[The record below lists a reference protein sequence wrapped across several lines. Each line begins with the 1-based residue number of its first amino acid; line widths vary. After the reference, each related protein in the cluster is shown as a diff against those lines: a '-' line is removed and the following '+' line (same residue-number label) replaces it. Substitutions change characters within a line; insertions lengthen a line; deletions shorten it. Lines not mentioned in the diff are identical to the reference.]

1 LLEGQLT
8 KLAKTYTIRLDL
20 VKRGFGF
27 DEQGNASTYKVN
39 GITYDAVTGQAV
51 NPPQTVSQIIESQI
65 KPVTTSGGGGGG
77 SGSAPRESQVPG
89 LKQELAA
96 SQALLDIN
104 KQLLNAQLAE
114 DKALIQQLEA
124 TKILVGYE
132 NELAAIALEKI
143 PAEEKAVKG
152 QIALTKAM
160 GEQAELANTI
170 KTGEKER
177 LTELESL
184 LTGFDREVALSKVKG
199 DYAKELK
206 QIEFD
211 ILDLREQGI
220 LKTPEEIDSYRQRA
234 TAAAEVTK
242 ELSGSQQML
251 SDAYDIVSGEL
262 TNSISGL
269 IDGTKEWGDVL
280 SDIAGQLGKMF
291 LNAGF
296 NGLGSLLGFADGGR
310 PPMNQVSVVGER
322 GPELFVPDSPGQIM
336 TNGQSRAQMDQFSP
350 GNQGQ
355 SSGGSSPTFKLETTV
370 INGVEYATVE
380 QVQAMGRT
388 ATKNGAAQGQALTM
402 KSLKNNRSSRSQIG
416 I

>member
-1 LLEGQLT
+1 
-8 KLAKTYTIRLDL
+8 
-20 VKRGFGF
+20 
-27 DEQGNASTYKVN
+27 
-39 GITYDAVTGQAV
+39 
-51 NPPQTVSQIIESQI
+51 
-65 KPVTTSGGGGGG
+65 
-77 SGSAPRESQVPG
+77 VPG

-280 SDIAGQLGKMF
+280 SDIAG
-291 LNAGF
+291 
-296 NGLGSLLGFADGGR
+296 
-310 PPMNQVSVVGER
+310 
-322 GPELFVPDSPGQIM
+322 
-336 TNGQSRAQMDQFSP
+336 
-350 GNQGQ
+350 
-355 SSGGSSPTFKLETTV
+355 
-370 INGVEYATVE
+370 
-380 QVQAMGRT
+380 
-388 ATKNGAAQGQALTM
+388 
-402 KSLKNNRSSRSQIG
+402 
-416 I
+416 